1 MNPCFIPAHRCRHKA
16 NIIWHRNVPCTRS
29 FPTCR
34 RAASTVCASRRKC
47 KSCSEGMVL
56 HPSVKNN
63 FGDTNPP
70 LADCSCILSIAIL
83 IFERIVT
90 PKNARMNILL
100 IEDDKMLLRM
110 LTKNLEDHGHRVFGA
125 GDGREAVDLA
135 LENEVDAIVCDL
147 MMPVISGVT
156 FLHSREKF

>member
-1 MNPCFIPAHRCRHKA
+1 
-16 NIIWHRNVPCTRS
+16 
-29 FPTCR
+29 
-34 RAASTVCASRRKC
+34 
-47 KSCSEGMVL
+47 
-56 HPSVKNN
+56 
-63 FGDTNPP
+63 
-70 LADCSCILSIAIL
+70 
-83 IFERIVT
+83 
-90 PKNARMNILL
+90 MNILL

-156 FLHSREKF
+156 FLHSREKFMPPDIPVIVISGLEEGENVLKSLDVKYRYFLEKPVDMERLLYLLDKTWVDRIISGSKENLLPE

>member
-1 MNPCFIPAHRCRHKA
+1 
-16 NIIWHRNVPCTRS
+16 
-29 FPTCR
+29 
-34 RAASTVCASRRKC
+34 
-47 KSCSEGMVL
+47 MVL

-156 FLHSREKF
+156 FLHSREKFMPPDIPVIVISGLEEGENVLKSLDVKYQIGRAHV